1 MLFLTGVGTGCLTI
15 LFMMV
20 AREYGNL
27 WVARV
32 FLVLIAASCAFLL
45 HPLMGPEWQWLTYF
59 LQSLVPSLFWLL
71 CQLAFASRPRLITVW
86 SVLAL
91 YAVLA
96 PNLAR
101 IILDPASAT
110 SLARF
115 VGWTLGGYFEYLV
128 IGHGLWTVLSNW
140 DDDLVSSRRHLRGVV
155 LLVVGVS
162 VSWAAVSLNFGLAGD
177 YTRPLLVV
185 IPSLITAYFLLKGH
199 DDVVALSPTESHQQ
213 PDARSNLS
221 TEHTRQ
227 LHDSIAKLTG
237 VMSEGY
243 YRTENL
249 TLKRLAGQIGLPEYR
264 TRAVINQGLGYRN
277 FNDYINHLRI
287 VEATERLTQE
297 PDTPIQNIALDIG
310 YRSLSSFNR
319 AFREI
324 MDTTPTRFRQ
334 QNWPSGE
341 SIIDQNVKMD
351 DSTSIPE

>member
-32 FLVLIAASCAFLL
+32 FLMLIAASCAFLL
-45 HPLMGPEWQWLTYF
+45 HPLVGPEWRWLTYC

-71 CQLAFASRPRLITVW
+71 CQLAFAYRPRLVSVW

-101 IILDPASAT
+101 IVLDPASAT
-110 SLARF
+110 ASAHF
-115 VGWTLGGYFEYLV
+115 FGWTLGAYFEYLV

-140 DDDLVSSRRHLRGVV
+140 SDDLVSSRRHLRGVV

-199 DDVVALSPTESHQQ
+199 DNVVALSPAESCQR
-213 PDARSNLS
+213 PDAEPPLN
-221 TEHTRQ
+221 TEQARQ
-227 LHDSIAKLTG
+227 LHHGIAKLTG

-249 TLKRLAGQIGLPEYR
+249 TLKRLAGRIGLPEYK
-264 TRAVINQGLGYRN
+264 TRAVINHGLGYRN

-287 VEATERLTQE
+287 VEATERLIRE

-334 QNWPSGE
+334 QSWPSGE
-341 SIIDQNVKMD
+341 SAIDQNVKMNE
-351 DSTSIPE
+351 STSIPE